1 MIARLFEKLY
11 ANAYLLLA
19 LTALFWAGNFIVGRG
34 VHEHVPP
41 IALAWTRWSVATLI
55 ILPFAVSHLK
65 RDWPI
70 ICANLPILFFFGTI
84 GVGAFNSL
92 SYTGLNYTTALN
104 ALILQSSGPVLIVL
118 ASVAFFGDRV
128 SLRQGVG
135 IAISI
140 AGVLYMVARGEL
152 AVLKDFVLNWGD
164 FLILAALAL
173 WGLYTAFLRNRP
185 EIHWLSFVAVTFF
198 IGALAN
204 TPFVVWEHVSG
215 RQLHL
220 DVETMSAIA
229 YVAVFPSVLAY
240 ICYNR
245 GVELIGA
252 NRAGVCLYLVP
263 LFGAVMA
270 ITLLGEE
277 PHAYHLIGIT
287 LILAGVALSAR
298 KA

>member
-1 MIARLFEKLY
+1 MFTRLFEKLY

-19 LTALFWAGNFIVGRG
+19 LTALFWAGNFVVGRG
-34 VHEHVPP
+34 VHGHVPP
-41 IALAWTRWSVATLI
+41 IALAWSRWSVATLI

-65 RDWPI
+65 RDWPLI
-70 ICANLPILFFFGTI
+70 RASLPILFFFGTI

-140 AGVLYMVARGEL
+140 TGVLFMVARGEL

-164 FLILAALAL
+164 FLIVAALAL
-173 WGLYTAFLRNRP
+173 WGLYTAFLRKRP
-185 EIHWLSFVAVTFF
+185 EIHWLSFVAVTFL
-198 IGALAN
+198 IGALVN
-204 TPFVVWEHVSG
+204 TPFYVWEHISG
-215 RQLHL
+215 RQLHF
-220 DVETMSAIA
+220 DTETMASIA

-270 ITLLGEE
+270 IALLGEE

-287 LILAGVALSAR
+287 LILSGVVLSAR
-298 KA
+298 KG